1 MIKDFL
7 VASFKHFSLVIF
19 RQNQIS
25 LLGTWTL
32 KSPNILLIE
41 IFFRKFFQDFS
52 LKAIFLVLAK

>member
-7 VASFKHFSLVIF
+7 VPGFKHFSLAIF

-32 KSPNILLIE
+32 RNLNILLIE
-41 IFFRKFFQDFS
+41 IFFRKFFQDLS
-52 LKAIFLVLAK
+52 LKTIFLVLAK